1 MKNLKSYIGNDKD
14 FAKNPKKMKD
24 APKMSNKRKKQ
35 NYKKRIN
42 YDEGE

>member
-1 MKNLKSYIGNDKD
+1 MKNLKSYIGNDND

-35 NYKKRIN
+35 NNKKRRN